1 MWIGEGGA
9 AWKEGSVGTRGTRRL
24 RAKRG
29 MNVRVGLFVLR
40 MNFVTRCFL
49 CPLQME
55 EQARQWLTESR

>member
-29 MNVRVGLFVLR
+29 MNVRVGLFFAAHEFCDALL
-40 MNFVTRCFL
+40 FV
-49 CPLQME
+49 P
-55 EQARQWLTESR
+55 AADGGAGAPVAD

>member
-1 MWIGEGGA
+1 MDWGR
-9 AWKEGSVGTRGTRRL
+9 WGSVEGRFGGDKGDEASPCETWDE
-24 RAKRG
+24 RAC
-29 MNVRVGLFVLR
+29 GLFVLR